1 MEHGKSN
8 FGVVKWNLVEHC
20 LALLNYY
27 RWSTFFFCFPLTI
40 TAWAIQWQSE
50 QIKESKPS
58 PFDQFKL
65 HSFDFFRLHYSNALF
80 SIGSFTTTKTPKQL
94 SARWLL
100 TRKKLW
106 CFPLKINEAKKSS
119 TLSKHRRI
127 NHFENAYSEDFSNRR
142 WTENYSVPKASAV
155 CFINYSNLLVIMTS
169 FMGFVWENFPSW
181 IQMICDR
188 DFRWLYW
195 KRRGN
200 SYQMSCCCF
209 YFCHWRCRCHNNECY
224 HIKCEVVNRRDP
236 CYTQTNALHR
246 KDTFEKFQ
254 TTQLIVLIWSFLYK
268 TEPFSLKML
277 FHR

>member
-1 MEHGKSN
+1 MKHGKSN

-27 RWSTFFFCFPLTI
+27 RWSTLFSVSHS
-40 TAWAIQWQSE
+40 QSRNGHSND
-50 QIKESKPS
+50 KASKS
-58 PFDQFKL
+58 KNRKL
-65 HSFDFFRLHYSNALF
+65 HHLTNLNCIPSISFDYIIQMHSFQLGHLQQQKLPNSNLHCGYS
-80 SIGSFTTTKTPKQL
+80 PE
-94 SARWLL
+94 
-100 TRKKLW
+100 KKSW

-195 KRRGN
+195 KRRGD

-209 YFCHWRCRCHNNECY
+209 YFFDRHCRCRCHNNECY

-236 CYTQTNALHR
+236 CYTQTN
-246 KDTFEKFQ
+246 
-254 TTQLIVLIWSFLYK
+254 S
-268 TEPFSLKML
+268 
-277 FHR
+277 